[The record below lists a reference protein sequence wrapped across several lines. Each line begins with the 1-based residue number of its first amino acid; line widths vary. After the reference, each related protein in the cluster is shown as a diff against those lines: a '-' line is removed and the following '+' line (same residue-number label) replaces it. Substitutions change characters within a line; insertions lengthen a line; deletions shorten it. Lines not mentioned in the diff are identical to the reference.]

1 VILKSSDKRIVLV
14 NIPRKSPSYIGI
26 IEETNRVSSSFG
38 RRVINVDLSN
48 PPSYTD
54 LLSCGMLR
62 ILVEI
67 DFKLRCLK
75 ISSLALTAYSFKVLF
90 YEGSST
96 FSRSST

>member
-1 VILKSSDKRIVLV
+1 MLV

-26 IEETNRVSSSFG
+26 IEETNRVSSSLG
-38 RRVINVDLSN
+38 RRVINTDLSN
-48 PPSYTD
+48 PLLYTD
-54 LLSCGMLR
+54 LLSYSILR
-62 ILVEI
+62 ISVEI

-90 YEGSST
+90 YKGSST